1 MLSLV
6 ENMSPEER
14 VEEEKRRKREKVAKL
29 HRFLGSRVP
38 TELVVKPVPV
48 SPLPPVAPGQ
58 ERALAALSEGEGPF
72 PPIRWVRRRRNS
84 IATSDPLERLPDSE
98 RMKEELSETEKA
110 LVVKR
115 AYKMERVR
123 SRLASTDPRK
133 TGYANYRTSDFVPS
147 CLASNLLKTFSGLYG
162 LRRQMLDTSR

>member
-1 MLSLV
+1 MT
-6 ENMSPEER
+6 PEEAA
-14 VEEEKRRKREKVAKL
+14 EEERRRKREKVAKL
-29 HRFLGSRVP
+29 HRYLGSRVP

-48 SPLPPVAPGQ
+48 APLPPL
-58 ERALAALSEGEGPF
+58 ALDQDGASVLSDGEGPF

-98 RMKEELSETEKA
+98 RMKEDLSEREKA

-123 SRLASTDPRK
+123 ELQILRSTRV
-133 TGYANYRTSDFVPS
+133 F
-147 CLASNLLKTFSGLYG
+147 
-162 LRRQMLDTSR
+162 LRF